1 MSSITFDAT
10 LNDAKLQQGIN
21 ESRKSVKEWV
31 KEVESGGEKINKGF
45 DKMGVSAKDAV
56 KIQKELVKELQA
68 DVKKLEKTLQ
78 EAVPGTSSQKMLN
91 KLSATKAYLIQEQEQ
106 LMNMQREQIEVNSR
120 EEESQNRIIGT
131 MGKWAMGFLT
141 IGAAI
146 KGFKAVS
153 IIFCSMHGSIFGEH
167 KLRRL
172 NKRSNTE
179 K

>member
-68 DVKKLEKTLQ
+68 DVKKLEKTL
-78 EAVPGTSSQKMLN
+78 
-91 KLSATKAYLIQEQEQ
+91 
-106 LMNMQREQIEVNSR
+106 
-120 EEESQNRIIGT
+120 
-131 MGKWAMGFLT
+131 
-141 IGAAI
+141 
-146 KGFKAVS
+146 
-153 IIFCSMHGSIFGEH
+153 
-167 KLRRL
+167 
-172 NKRSNTE
+172 
-179 K
+179 